1 MRKFSCNG
9 STATSAVSSIP
20 EIADVRLITAQKSE
34 RTAPWFF
41 HVAQGMPVFYVVAGG
56 RCRLW
61 LDEWDEGLMLG
72 TGDVAV
78 LLRGKSH
85 WLQCDRQ
92 KNGVASGDAMHRTTI
107 VRGRFTWNEGE
118 FTSSLPEL
126 LPVVHF
132 RNEDGQV
139 VSWIKRIVRMIADQ
153 SNSNWPG
160 ARAVMNYL
168 AYAIFVES
176 VHASIREQKPMVS

>member
-1 MRKFSCNG
+1 M
-9 STATSAVSSIP
+9 SAVSRLP
-20 EIADVRLITAQKSE
+20 EIDHVRLVTAQKSE
-34 RTAPWFF
+34 HTAPWFF

-61 LDEWDEGLMLG
+61 LDESDEGFMLG

-78 LLRGKSH
+78 LLCGKSH

-92 KNGVASGDAMHRTTI
+92 KTGGASGDALRRTTI

-118 FTSSLPEL
+118 LASLLPKL

-139 VSWIKRIVRMIADQ
+139 VSWIKRIVRTIADQ
-153 SNSNWPG
+153 SDSNRAG
-160 ARAVMNYL
+160 TRAVMNYL

-176 VHASIREQKPMVS
+176 VHASIRALSVVT

>member
-1 MRKFSCNG
+1 MRRFPYNG
-9 STATSAVSSIP
+9 STATSEVSRIP
-20 EIADVRLITAQKSE
+20 DIALVRLVTAQKSE

-41 HVAQGMPVFYVVAGG
+41 HVASGMPVFYVVAGG

-61 LDEWDEGLMLG
+61 LDGCDEEFMLG

-92 KNGVASGDAMHRTTI
+92 KTAAESGDALRRTTI
-107 VRGRFTWNEGE
+107 VRGRFTWNERE
-118 FTSSLPEL
+118 YTSLLPEL

-132 RNEDGQV
+132 RNEGGQV

-153 SNSNWPG
+153 SDSNRFG
-160 ARAVMNYL
+160 VRAVMNYL

-176 VHASIREQKPMVS
+176 VHASIRALKEF